1 MTPLRTRRNFC
12 LAGALVAASALWLGW
27 AHPAHSGEKDTTR
40 IDPASEAYFE
50 TRVQPILTARCLKC
64 HGGEAKIKGNFRID
78 SRAAVLRGGDQG
90 PAVTLERPEESL
102 LLQAIH
108 YDGLEMPPSGKLP
121 APEIDI
127 LTRGSRK
134 VWRGLWPIG
143 SRPPRPRPSLLPA
156 SLRHGGAMAPSC
168 VPPLPT
174 VKNPGWV
181 RNPIDALL
189 LGRLEAEGLEPA
201 PPAERAA
208 LIRRVTYDLTGLPPA
223 PEEVD
228 AFVTD
233 PSTDAYERLV
243 DRLLASAHH
252 GEAWG
257 RHWLDLVRYAETN
270 GYERD
275 SAKPQAWRY
284 RDYVIQAF
292 NQDKPYDQF
301 VREQLA
307 GDEID
312 PSSAEALI
320 ATGFYRLGLW
330 DDEPADRELAH
341 FDGLDGILATAGQV
355 FLGVSIN
362 CARCHDHKKDPL
374 PQADYYRL
382 LSFFADVTNQDGKNT
397 GASTATPASKSC
409 VCVSTGK
416 PRPMSCSEAIPG
428 CPAPR
433 SSQVF
438 RRCSARIT

>member
-1 MTPLRTRRNFC
+1 MTPLRPRRNC
-12 LAGALVAASALWLGW
+12 SLAAALVAASALWLGW
-27 AHPAHSGEKDTTR
+27 VHPAHSGEKDTTR
-40 IDPASEAYFE
+40 IDPATEAFFE

-64 HGGEAKIKGNFRID
+64 HGGEAKIKGNFRMD
-78 SRAAVLRGGDQG
+78 SRAALLRGGDQG

-127 LTRGSRK
+127 LTRWVK
-134 VWRGLWPIG
+134 EGLAWPVADRLKPAPAATVAAAG
-143 SRPPRPRPSLLPA
+143 KSAARWGYGPVVRPP
-156 SLRHGGAMAPSC
+156 
-168 VPPLPT
+168 VPT

-189 LGRLEAEGLEPA
+189 LARLEAEGLEPA

-228 AFVTD
+228 AFVAD
-233 PSTDAYERLV
+233 PSADAYERLV
-243 DRLLASAHH
+243 DRLLASPHH

-355 FLGVSIN
+355 FLGLSIN
-362 CARCHDHKKDPL
+362 CAGAMTTRKTRSPRPTTTDFWPSSATS
-374 PQADYYRL
+374 PTRTAR
-382 LSFFADVTNQDGKNT
+382 TP
-397 GASTATPASKSC
+397 GASAAAPAS
-409 VCVSTGK
+409 
-416 PRPMSCSEAIPG
+416 R
-428 CPAPR
+428 
-433 SSQVF
+433 
-438 RRCSARIT
+438 